1 MRNRFSSKALP
12 KATSISRRFSYAL
25 ISIIT
30 LLLISFTAVVIF
42 YNLSRIESD
51 MQKRLDNAILFAE
64 NSLSIPLWNLD
75 YMLVND
81 FVDALFL
88 DDSIVYIKLSWK
100 DTLISERARNDFK
113 LKNIQS
119 EFSPDLIQDP
129 DLIARSSKIW

>member
-1 MRNRFSSKALP
+1 MQNGFSSKAPP
-12 KATSISRRFSYAL
+12 KPTSISRRFSYAL
-25 ISIIT
+25 ISVIT

-42 YNLSRIESD
+42 YNLSRIESE

-100 DTLISERARNDFK
+100 DKLISERESNGP
-113 LKNIQS
+113 S
-119 EFSPDLIQDP
+119 SPP
-129 DLIARSSKIW
+129 RTR